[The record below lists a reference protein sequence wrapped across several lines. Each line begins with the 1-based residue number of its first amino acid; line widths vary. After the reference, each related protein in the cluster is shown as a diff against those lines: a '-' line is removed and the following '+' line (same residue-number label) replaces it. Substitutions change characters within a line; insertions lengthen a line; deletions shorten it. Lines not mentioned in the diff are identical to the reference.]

1 MKLMDIGDVSEQAG
15 VPASTLRYYDEIGLI
30 SSVGRNGLRRQFLP
44 EVLLQ
49 LTLIS
54 MGKSAGF
61 SLDDIS
67 KMFSRNGDPSLPRS
81 DFHNRAD
88 EIDRH
93 INELTALRNS
103 LRHIADCSA
112 PSHMECPTFRRIVTL
127 ASRKQRMISKN
138 PTRKKRTLDR

>member
-81 DFHNRAD
+81 DLHNRAD

-103 LRHIADCSA
+103 LRHIADAVRHLTWNVQLSG
-112 PSHMECPTFRRIVTL
+112 
-127 ASRKQRMISKN
+127 ASSLSPAGN
-138 PTRKKRTLDR
+138 NE